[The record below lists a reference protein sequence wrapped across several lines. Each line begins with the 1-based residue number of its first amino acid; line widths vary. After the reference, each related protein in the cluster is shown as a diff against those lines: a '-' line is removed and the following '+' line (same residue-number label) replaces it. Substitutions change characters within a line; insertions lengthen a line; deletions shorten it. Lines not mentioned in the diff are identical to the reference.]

1 MSRWFGCFQV
11 KKNKAAGVS
20 PCGLTLPICV
30 KYIFEPVP
38 RRQWAI
44 AKGEVIEDYPDDY
57 PYPSCL
63 ILGEGIHIVAGIG
76 DDMLWLITAYR
87 PDLDQ
92 WSDDLK
98 TRREKP

>member
-1 MSRWFGCFQV
+1 MIDIEKLRVLCNNQRLIITQHCIKRMMERGIELIEIKQ
-11 KKNKAAGVS
+11 
-20 PCGLTLPICV
+20 
-30 KYIFEPVP
+30 
-38 RRQWAI
+38 AI

-87 PDLDQ
+87 PDPDQ

-98 TRREKP
+98 TRRVKP